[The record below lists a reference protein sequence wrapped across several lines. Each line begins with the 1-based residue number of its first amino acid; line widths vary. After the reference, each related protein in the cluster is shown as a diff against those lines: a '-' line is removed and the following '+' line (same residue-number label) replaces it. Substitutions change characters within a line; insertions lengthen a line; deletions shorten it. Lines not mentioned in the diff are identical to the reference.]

1 MLISRTLKNE
11 ILSKYI
17 KMLEKNNCKIINIV
31 NDPVYLNG
39 EIKPIYFLEFI
50 YDGYM
55 YLTLLEIDF
64 NGGLSAFR
72 INNTY
77 EKLYKQKG
85 NFNEFRGVFPILIIV
100 SKNKGIRYNSKNF
113 EVIYTDLEFSNLEC
127 LLL

>member
-1 MLISRTLKNE
+1 MIPKNLKNE
-11 ILSKYI
+11 VLYKYI
-17 KMLEKNNCKIINIV
+17 EFLENNNCKIINIV

-39 EIKPIYFLEFI
+39 EIKPICFLEFI

-64 NGGLSAFR
+64 NGVLSAFR

-77 EKLYKQKG
+77 EQLYKQKG
-85 NFNEFRGVFPILIIV
+85 NFNEFRGVFPILVIV

-113 EVIYTDLEFSNLEC
+113 EVIYTDLDLLNLEYF
-127 LLL
+127 LF